1 MQLDTIV
8 RCGRSPDLETI
19 FVTSLSKSLQSGGMP
34 DANKAGALFA
44 IRGLPEPKFADV
56 L

>member
-1 MQLDTIV
+1 MQIETMV
-8 RCGRSPDLETI
+8 PCGWSPDLETI
-19 FVTSLSKSLQSGGMP
+19 FVTSMSKSLQSGGMP
-34 DANKAGALFA
+34 DTSKAGALFA